1 MHCVDGASFAF
12 PALELEPSLTLSDP
26 GDKGKAD

>member
-1 MHCVDGASFAF
+1 MHRARGASFAF
-12 PALELEPSLTLSDP
+12 PDQELEPSLTLSDL